1 MTRISSSIQLP
12 INQTFK
18 KIQNES
24 DDSPNESV
32 DTRDGSEYGQNFRPL
47 NLSLSEKERVYILVD
62 WKLKKLLSS

>member
-32 DTRDGSEYGQNFRPL
+32 DTRDGSEYDQNFRPL